1 MNQIDVYEHGRLI
14 IDEEVFTRSHW
25 KSFVKLN
32 TLQHGVYFDVLH
44 NGLKFKH
51 YVGVL
56 QVDGLIV
63 NIHPKA
69 DKDDDDSRW
78 KGVLLQM
85 LKACGKIKAQ
95 TSGNAQLKK
104 QNINLLEVY
113 FEYYLKE
120 IEGLLHRA
128 DYFANL
134 DRHCDTKKLSGY
146 VVLNVF
152 FENSTRTRVS
162 FELAARR
169 LGAEVINIS
178 LINSSIKKGESLLD
192 TASTLNAMKPDL
204 LIVRHPHSG
213 APLLFADYLNCSII
227 NAGDGRHEHPTQAL
241 LDALTIKRRVGYL
254 EGLKISICGDIA
266 NSRVARS
273 NIHLLTIMGADV
285 RCVAP
290 STLMPSNL
298 ENLGVKC
305 FYDMK
310 MGIKDADVVMLLRLQ
325 NERMSGTENPSERE
339 YFKFFGLDETKLALA
354 SPNAVIMHPGPM
366 NRGVEIASALADDSN
381 RSLIKTQV
389 EMGVAVRMSII
400 EALNNTKNE
409 ILKN

>member
-1 MNQIDVYEHGRLI
+1 MNKLLKNNYE
-14 IDEEVFTRSHW
+14 VN
-25 KSFVKLN
+25 KSSPVKLSS
-32 TLQHGVYFDVLH
+32 HH
-44 NGLKFKH
+44 
-51 YVGVL
+51 
-56 QVDGLIV
+56 
-63 NIHPKA
+63 
-69 DKDDDDSRW
+69 
-78 KGVLLQM
+78 LL
-85 LKACGKIKAQ
+85 A
-95 TSGNAQLKK
+95 
-104 QNINLLEVY
+104 
-113 FEYYLKE
+113 
-120 IEGLLHRA
+120 IEGMKKSEIQKLLDRA
-128 DYFANL
+128 DYFASL
-134 DRHCDTKKLSGY
+134 DKHTDTKYLPGY

-213 APLLFADYLNCSII
+213 APLLFTEYLSCSII

-241 LDALTIKRRVGYL
+241 LDALTIKRRIGYL
-254 EGLKISICGDIA
+254 EGLRISICGDIA

-273 NIHLLTIMGADV
+273 NIHLLTTMGAEV

-290 STLMPSNL
+290 STLMPSSL
-298 ENLGVKC
+298 EKLGVKC
-305 FYDMK
+305 FFDMK
-310 MGIKDADVVMLLRLQ
+310 EGIKDADVVMLLRLQ

-339 YFKFFGLDETKLALA
+339 YFNFFGLDETKLSMAN
-354 SPNAVIMHPGPM
+354 SNAVIMHPGPM
-366 NRGVEIASALADDSN
+366 NRGVEIASALADDTN

-400 EALNNTKNE
+400 EALNHSKN
-409 ILKN
+409 KP

>member
-1 MNQIDVYEHGRLI
+1 MNKLLKNNYE
-14 IDEEVFTRSHW
+14 VN
-25 KSFVKLN
+25 KSSPVKLSS
-32 TLQHGVYFDVLH
+32 HH
-44 NGLKFKH
+44 
-51 YVGVL
+51 
-56 QVDGLIV
+56 
-63 NIHPKA
+63 
-69 DKDDDDSRW
+69 
-78 KGVLLQM
+78 LL
-85 LKACGKIKAQ
+85 A
-95 TSGNAQLKK
+95 
-104 QNINLLEVY
+104 
-113 FEYYLKE
+113 
-120 IEGLLHRA
+120 IEGMQKSEIQKLLDRA
-128 DYFANL
+128 DYFASL
-134 DRHCDTKKLSGY
+134 DKHTDTKYLPGY

-213 APLLFADYLNCSII
+213 APLLFAEYLNCSII

-241 LDALTIKRRVGYL
+241 LDALTIKRRIGYL
-254 EGLKISICGDIA
+254 EGLRISICGDIA

-273 NIHLLTIMGADV
+273 NIHLLTTMGAEV

-290 STLMPSNL
+290 STLMPSSL
-298 ENLGVKC
+298 EKLGVKC
-305 FYDMK
+305 FFDMK
-310 MGIKDADVVMLLRLQ
+310 EGIKDADVVMLLRLQ

-339 YFKFFGLDETKLALA
+339 YFNFFGLDETKLSMAN
-354 SPNAVIMHPGPM
+354 SNAVIMHPGPM
-366 NRGVEIASALADDSN
+366 NRGVEIASALADDAN

-400 EALNNTKNE
+400 EALNHSKN
-409 ILKN
+409 KT

>member
-1 MNQIDVYEHGRLI
+1 MNKFLKNNQKNKLY
-14 IDEEVFTRSHW
+14 SP
-25 KSFVKLN
+25 VKLSS
-32 TLQHGVYFDVLH
+32 HH
-44 NGLKFKH
+44 
-51 YVGVL
+51 
-56 QVDGLIV
+56 
-63 NIHPKA
+63 
-69 DKDDDDSRW
+69 
-78 KGVLLQM
+78 LL
-85 LKACGKIKAQ
+85 
-95 TSGNAQLKK
+95 S
-104 QNINLLEVY
+104 
-113 FEYYLKE
+113 
-120 IEGLLHRA
+120 IEGMTKDEIQKLLDRA
-128 DYFANL
+128 DFFANL
-134 DRHCDTKKLSGY
+134 DRHSNTKFLPGY

-241 LDALTIKRRVGYL
+241 LDALTIKRRIGRL
-254 EGLKISICGDIA
+254 EDLKISICGDIA

-273 NIHLLTIMGADV
+273 NIHLLTTMGAEV

-298 ENLGVKC
+298 EKLNVKC
-305 FYDMK
+305 FYDMDE
-310 MGIKDADVVMLLRLQ
+310 GIKNSDVIMLLRLQ

-339 YFKFFGLDETKLALA
+339 YFKFFGLDEKKLSLA

-366 NRGVEIASALADDSN
+366 NRGVEIASSLADDPS

-400 EALNNTKNE
+400 EALNFTKNQT
-409 ILKN
+409 

>member
-1 MNQIDVYEHGRLI
+1 MNNFLKNNQKNKLY
-14 IDEEVFTRSHW
+14 SP
-25 KSFVKLN
+25 VKLSS
-32 TLQHGVYFDVLH
+32 HH
-44 NGLKFKH
+44 
-51 YVGVL
+51 
-56 QVDGLIV
+56 
-63 NIHPKA
+63 
-69 DKDDDDSRW
+69 
-78 KGVLLQM
+78 LL
-85 LKACGKIKAQ
+85 
-95 TSGNAQLKK
+95 S
-104 QNINLLEVY
+104 
-113 FEYYLKE
+113 
-120 IEGLLHRA
+120 IEGMTKDEIQKLLDRA
-128 DYFANL
+128 DFFANL
-134 DRHCDTKKLSGY
+134 DRHSDTKFLPGY

-241 LDALTIKRRVGYL
+241 LDALTIKRRIGRL
-254 EGLKISICGDIA
+254 EDLKISICGDIA

-273 NIHLLTIMGADV
+273 NIHLLTTMGAEV

-298 ENLGVKC
+298 EKLNVKC
-305 FYDMK
+305 FYDMDE
-310 MGIKDADVVMLLRLQ
+310 GIKNSDVIMLLRLQ

-339 YFKFFGLDETKLALA
+339 YFKFFGLDEKKLSLA

-366 NRGVEIASALADDSN
+366 NRGVEIASSLADDPS

-400 EALNNTKNE
+400 EALNFTKNQT
-409 ILKN
+409 